1 MSAGGRLVG
10 LGDALDRAC
19 VRQKSADVSAPPGW
33 HLKQEPEFSEER
45 RRLRDQADDA
55 FDRSIRRSDA
65 VEVMCEPLHW
75 G

>member
-1 MSAGGRLVG
+1 MSAGGRLVA
-10 LGDALDRAC
+10 LGGALDRAC
-19 VRQKSADVSAPPGW
+19 VRQSSAGISASRGW

-55 FDRSIRRSDA
+55 FDRFIRRSDA

-75 G
+75 R